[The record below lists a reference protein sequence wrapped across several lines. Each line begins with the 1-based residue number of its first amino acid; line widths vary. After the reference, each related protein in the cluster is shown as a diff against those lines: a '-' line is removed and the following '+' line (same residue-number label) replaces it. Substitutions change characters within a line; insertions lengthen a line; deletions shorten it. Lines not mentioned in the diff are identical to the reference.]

1 MGKLFLPVFRLILVS
16 PMEYLCS
23 AIIANKA
30 PNMQVDNASISKL
43 IEAAGD
49 KADAAKVELLIK
61 SMQGKTVEEHIES
74 GKAKMSSIA
83 VAAAPV
89 AAGATS
95 SADAGKAAEKVEE
108 AEPEPS
114 EDASEF
120 DMDF

>member
-43 IEAAGD
+43 IEAAGG

-95 SADAGKAAEKVEE
+95 STDAGKAAEKVD
-108 AEPEPS
+108 EPEPS